1 MFLSFILFVSEKNK
15 GNFYIVLIVEKY
27 LSTKKKEIEEA
38 LEKYLPPITT
48 YPSIIHQA
56 MRYSTFAGG
65 KRIRPILAIS
75 ACEAVSGNSQDIIPY
90 AAALELI
97 HTYSLIHDD
106 LPSIDNDDYRRGK
119 LTCHKKFGE
128 AIAILTGDALLT
140 LAFEIISKEGI
151 TKKNNSFLTS
161 EVIYEITTA
170 IGTLGMIGGQVV
182 DIMSENKPTDAPTLQ
197 YIHTHKTGNLICASL
212 RVGAIVGCSNQHQLR
227 LLTQYGE
234 YIGLAFQIAD
244 DILDIEGSKDIM
256 GKNSQSD
263 TSKNKLTYPSV
274 YGIEESKGWAKQLYQ
289 EALTSL
295 ESFDHQA
302 DPLREIAKFIVQR
315 SY

>member
-1 MFLSFILFVSEKNK
+1 ML
-15 GNFYIVLIVEKY
+15 LIEKY
-27 LSTKKKEIEEA
+27 LSIKKKEVEEA
-38 LEKYLPPITT
+38 LEKYLSPTTT
-48 YPSIIHQA
+48 YPPIIHKA

-75 ACEAVSGNSQDIIPY
+75 ACEAVGGNTQDVIPF

-128 AIAILTGDALLT
+128 AIAILSGDALLT
-140 LAFEIISKEGI
+140 LAFEIMSKQGI
-151 TKKNNSFLTS
+151 TEKTNSSLVLR
-161 EVIYEITTA
+161 VIYEIAFA
-170 IGTLGMIGGQVV
+170 IGTSGMIGGQVV
-182 DIMSENKPTDAPTLQ
+182 DIISENKSTDAPTLQ
-197 YIHTHKTGNLICASL
+197 YIHTHKTGNLICTSL
-212 RVGAIVGCSNQHQLR
+212 RIGAILGGSSQNQLR

-234 YIGLAFQIAD
+234 YIGLVFQIID
-244 DILDIEGSKDIM
+244 DILDIEGNKEVM
-256 GKNSQSD
+256 GKSSQSD
-263 TSKNKLTYPSV
+263 ISKNKLTYPSV
-274 YGIEESKGWAKQLYQ
+274 YGLEESKEWAKQLHQ